1 MDSLNTADTQKQ
13 KRRGGKMFI
22 ALIGGLLGIFL
33 LVSGGRSDDDKSET
47 PQSETEQFKQK
58 LTVEEYRNAVEMRVC
73 AIASQVAGVGNSV
86 AVVSLEGGFEYVYAT
101 ETKTS
106 SVGESVQYIV
116 IGSGDNESLVYITER
131 VPRICGIGLVCD
143 GGDDAQVRREV
154 TYLLSAA
161 FEVPTN
167 KIYVTQKK

>member
-1 MDSLNTADTQKQ
+1 MDNLNAPESS
-13 KRRGGKMFI
+13 KRKSRGRLII
-22 ALIGGLLGIFL
+22 ALIGGLIGILL
-33 LVSGGRSDDDKSET
+33 LVSGGRATDKNEET
-47 PQSETEQFKQK
+47 PLSDVEPFKQK

-101 ETKTS
+101 EVKTS
-106 SVGESVQYIV
+106 GVGESVQYIV
-116 IGSGDNESLVYITER
+116 IGSGDNESLVYLTER

-143 GGDDAQVRREV
+143 GGDDAEIRREL

-167 KIYVTQKK
+167 KIYVTRKK

>member
-1 MDSLNTADTQKQ
+1 MEDSVTSDVQKS
-13 KRRGGKMFI
+13 KHRGGKLFI
-22 ALIGGLLGIFL
+22 ALLGGLLGIFL
-33 LVSGGRSDDDKSET
+33 LVSGGRSNEEKTDNVQEEIDL
-47 PQSETEQFKQK
+47 FKQK
-58 LTVEEYRNAVEMRVC
+58 LTVEEYRNAIQMRVC

-106 SVGESVQYIV
+106 GVGESVQYIV
-116 IGSGDNESLVYITER
+116 IGSGDNESLVYLTER

-143 GGDDAQVRREV
+143 GGDDPDVRREV

-161 FEVPTN
+161 FEVPSN
-167 KIYVTQKK
+167 KIYVTRKK